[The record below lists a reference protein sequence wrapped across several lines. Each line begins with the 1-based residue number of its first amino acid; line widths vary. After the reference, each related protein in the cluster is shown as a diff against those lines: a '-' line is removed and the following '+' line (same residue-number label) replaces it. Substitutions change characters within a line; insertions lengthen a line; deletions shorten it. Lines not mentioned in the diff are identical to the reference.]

1 MITHNFIRIVTKC
14 NFLYATQKMKLTS
27 FLLKFAVLQTI
38 ALDYDKQRWRRVW
51 LSDQTQEVGL
61 DMIILKVLS
70 KLDDSMILYLPDVS
84 TPGHTTTGQIVTYN
98 SLQICEFQLLG
109 SDPCVHTKS
118 STALDDHKL
127 SPFLSVHFHRGFG
140 YSWHSNWHLTLF

>member
-84 TPGHTTTGQIVTYN
+84 TPGHTTTGQIVIYN
-98 SLQICEFQLLG
+98 SSNMWIPALGIWSMCSHKVIYCSGWPQIIPFFVCPFSQRVWILL
-109 SDPCVHTKS
+109 
-118 STALDDHKL
+118 A
-127 SPFLSVHFHRGFG
+127 
-140 YSWHSNWHLTLF
+140 